1 MILPFDQTSS
11 HIFKNEDIESES
23 DLTLSDFYDNEDTF
37 FPKNEDSFSDLLKT
51 KPSSKDMKLYKK
63 LEDLNNQE
71 PQKEINLDK
80 QILPEYFDLKKIKE
94 LLIGKLHT
102 DIIKELDNKIFQE
115 TSIINFESNINDLAF
130 IGKKRMKRGNDIKK
144 DDKGKNKIKLS
155 TTEKHNKYSG
165 DNIIKKI
172 KLKLLEGFL
181 KFVNKVINGTL
192 DKAKLIR
199 YNKILRPFK
208 SNNEKCEDLLKIM
221 NYKNI
226 RRLNKNIDLSI
237 LYMPFKELFSKDI
250 SPIFSK
256 LKRDSNKIIIE
267 KLLQEEYN
275 KENIIFV
282 LNMRFKDWIDI
293 FTFKREFNS
302 ISNIHDKN
310 FDNLVGYLEY
320 VDKLILDIYRK
331 NSKDNYLLYYIIYLY
346 NYERWFC
353 LKTGRNR
360 ISKKNQ

>member
-1 MILPFDQTSS
+1 MILPFDQNSS
-11 HIFKNEDIESES
+11 HIFKNNDIESEF
-23 DLTLSDFYDNEDTF
+23 DFTLSVSDNENIF
-37 FPKNEDSFSDLLKT
+37 LPKKEDSFSDLLKT
-51 KPSSKDMKLYKK
+51 KPLSKDIELYTKQESLNK
-63 LEDLNNQE
+63 LES
-71 PQKEINLDK
+71 QKEIDFDK
-80 QILPEYFDLKKIKE
+80 QIPPDYFDLKKIKD
-94 LLIGKLHT
+94 LLIGKLPN
-102 DIIKELDNKIFQE
+102 DIYKELECSIFQE
-115 TSIINFESNINDLAF
+115 KNLINVESNANDITL
-130 IGKKRMKRGNDIKK
+130 IGKKRKKSDKK
-144 DDKGKNKIKLS
+144 DDAKGKNEIKENL
-155 TTEKHNKYSG
+155 EGRHNKYSG

-172 KLKLLEGFL
+172 KLKFLEGFL

-192 DKAKLIR
+192 DKTKLIK

-208 SNNEKCEDLLKIM
+208 ANNEKYEDLLKIM

-267 KLLQEEYN
+267 KSSQEEN
-275 KENIIFV
+275 DKENIAFV

-293 FTFKREFNS
+293 FTFKKEFCS
-302 ISNIHDKN
+302 INNIYGGN
-310 FDNLVGYLEY
+310 FDNLVVYLEY
-320 VDKLILDIYRK
+320 VDKLVLDIYRK
-331 NSKDNYLLYYIIYLY
+331 NPKDNYLLYYLIYLY

-360 ISKKNQ
+360 ISKKSQ